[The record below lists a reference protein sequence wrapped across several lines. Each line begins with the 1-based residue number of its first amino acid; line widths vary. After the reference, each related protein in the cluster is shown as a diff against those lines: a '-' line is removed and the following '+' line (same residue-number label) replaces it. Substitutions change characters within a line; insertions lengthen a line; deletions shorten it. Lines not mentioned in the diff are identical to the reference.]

1 MNEWMNKY
9 LDDGEHGLHFIF
21 EYLEAAGQFAFDLI
35 QGVFSVGAG
44 RGWPAGGGGG
54 GAVRRVAPDGP
65 TPKRSHTFRHF
76 DAVFGLHV
84 DGQQPRE

>member
-1 MNEWMNKY
+1 MNKY

-44 RGWPAGGGGG
+44 RG
-54 GAVRRVAPDGP
+54 
-65 TPKRSHTFRHF
+65 
-76 DAVFGLHV
+76 
-84 DGQQPRE
+84 